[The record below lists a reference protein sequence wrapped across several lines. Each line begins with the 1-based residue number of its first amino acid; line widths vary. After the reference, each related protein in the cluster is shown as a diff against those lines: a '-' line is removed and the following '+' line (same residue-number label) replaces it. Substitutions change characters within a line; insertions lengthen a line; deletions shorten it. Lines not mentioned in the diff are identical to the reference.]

1 MSSQKVFDLIQEHD
15 IQYVDVRFSDLK
27 GTWHHLAMDVS
38 AVDQKMFDEGLMF
51 DGSSIPGW
59 KSINESDMKL
69 VLDTNSVVIDPFTAQ
84 PSLIIICDVVDP
96 ITNKPYDRDPR
107 SIAKAAEEYVKSSH
121 LADTAYFGPEAEFFI
136 FDDVR
141 FAQNQDHVF
150 YKIDSEELPS
160 NSGRDYDT
168 GNLGHR
174 PGAKGGYFPCAPVD
188 SLGDIRAEML
198 TRMKEIGLPVE
209 KHHHE
214 VAPAQCEL
222 GILYDTLVKTADN
235 VQLYKYV
242 VRNVAHS
249 YNKTATFMAKP
260 MAGDNGSGM
269 HVHQSLWKGGLPLFA
284 GDKYSGLSQEALWYI
299 GGIIK
304 HGRAINAFTNPTTN
318 SYKRLI
324 PGFEAPV
331 VLAYSA
337 RNRSV
342 SCRIPYYESPK
353 AKRVEVRFP
362 DPTANSYLAFAAM
375 VMAGLDG
382 IKNQIDPGAA
392 MDKNLYDATDEE
404 LKSIPTVCSSLR
416 QALDALAMDHDFLTA
431 GNVFSFDMIQAYIE
445 LKTEEV
451 KLYETSPHPVEY
463 KMYFSS

>member
-1 MSSQKVFDLIQEHD
+1 MGNKVFDLIQEHD
-15 IQYVDVRFSDLK
+15 IQYIDVRLSDLK
-27 GTWHHLAMDVS
+27 GVWHHLAMDVS
-38 AVDQKMFDEGLMF
+38 AVDQKMFDEGIMF

-59 KSINESDMKL
+59 KVINESDMKL
-69 VLDTNSVVIDPFTAQ
+69 MPDAQSVVVDPFTAQ
-84 PSLIIICDVVDP
+84 PSLVVICDVVDP

-107 SIAKAAEEYVKSSH
+107 SIAKAAEAYVKSSQ
-121 LADTAYFGPEAEFFI
+121 LAETAYFGPEAEFFI

-141 FAQNQDHVF
+141 FAHNQDHVF
-150 YKIDSEELPS
+150 YRIDSEELPN
-160 NSGRDYDT
+160 NSGRDYEG

-174 PGAKGGYFPCAPVD
+174 PSAKGGYFPCAPVD
-188 SLGDIRAEML
+188 ALVDIRAEML
-198 TRMKEIGLPVE
+198 SRMKEMGIPVE

-222 GILYDTLVKTADN
+222 GILYGTLVETADRM
-235 VQLYKYV
+235 QLYKYV
-242 VRNVAHS
+242 VRNVAQS

-269 HVHQSLWKGGLPLFA
+269 HVHQSLWKNGQPMFA
-284 GDKYSGLSQEALWYI
+284 GSEYAGLSQEALWYI

-331 VLAYSA
+331 VLGYSS

-342 SCRIPYYESPK
+342 SCRIPHYESPK

-362 DPTANSYLAFAAM
+362 DPTANPYLAFAAM

-382 IKNQIDPGAA
+382 IRNQIDPGAA
-392 MDKNLYDATDEE
+392 MDRNLYDASDEE
-404 LKSIPTVCSSLR
+404 MKSLPTVCSSLR
-416 QALDALAMDHDFLTA
+416 QALDALEKDHTFLTQ
-431 GNVFSFDMIQAYIE
+431 GDVFSQGMIEAYIAM
-445 LKTEEV
+445 KMDEV

-463 KMYFSS
+463 KLYFSS

>member
-1 MSSQKVFDLIQEHD
+1 MANKVFDLIQEHD
-15 IQYVDVRFSDLK
+15 IQYIDVRFSDMK
-27 GTWHHLAMDVS
+27 GVWHHMAMDVS
-38 AVDQKMFDEGLMF
+38 AVDQKMFDEGIMF

-59 KSINESDMKL
+59 KVINESDMKL
-69 VLDTNSVVIDPFTAQ
+69 MPDAQSVVVDPFTAQ
-84 PSLIIICDVVDP
+84 PSLVVICDVVDP

-107 SIAKAAEEYVKSSH
+107 SIAKAAEAYVKSSQ
-121 LADTAYFGPEAEFFI
+121 LAETAYFGPEAEFFI

-141 FAQNQDHVF
+141 FAHNQDHVF
-150 YKIDSEELPS
+150 YRIDSEELPN
-160 NSGRDYDT
+160 NSGRDYEG

-174 PGAKGGYFPCAPVD
+174 PSAKGGYFPCAPVD
-188 SLGDIRAEML
+188 ALVDIRAEML
-198 TRMKEIGLPVE
+198 SRMKEMGIPVE

-222 GILYDTLVKTADN
+222 GILYGTLVETADRM
-235 VQLYKYV
+235 QLYKYV
-242 VRNVAHS
+242 VRNVAQS

-269 HVHQSLWKGGLPLFA
+269 HVHQSLWKNGQPMFA
-284 GDKYSGLSQEALWYI
+284 GSEYAGLSQEALWYI

-331 VLAYSA
+331 VLAYSS

-342 SCRIPYYESPK
+342 SCRIPHYESPK

-362 DPTANSYLAFAAM
+362 DPTANPYLAFAAM

-382 IKNQIDPGAA
+382 IRNKIDPGAA
-392 MDKNLYDATDEE
+392 MDRNLYDASDEE
-404 LKSIPTVCSSLR
+404 MKSLPTVCSSLR
-416 QALDALAMDHDFLTA
+416 QALDALEKDHTFLTQ
-431 GNVFSFDMIQAYIE
+431 GDVFSQGMIESYIAM
-445 LKTEEV
+445 KMDEV

-463 KMYFSS
+463 KLYFSA

>member
-1 MSSQKVFDLIQEHD
+1 MGNKVFDLIQEHD
-15 IQYVDVRFSDLK
+15 IQYIDVRFSDMK
-27 GTWHHLAMDVS
+27 GVWHHMAMDVS
-38 AVDQKMFDEGLMF
+38 AVDQKMFDEGIMF

-59 KSINESDMKL
+59 KAIHESDMKL
-69 VLDTNSVVIDPFTAQ
+69 MPDAQSVVVDPFTAQ
-84 PSLIIICDVVDP
+84 PSLVVICDVVDP
-96 ITNKPYDRDPR
+96 ITSKPYDRDPR
-107 SIAKAAEEYVKSSH
+107 SIAKAAEAYVRSSH
-121 LADTAYFGPEAEFFI
+121 VAETAYFGPEAEFFI

-141 FAQNQDHVF
+141 FAHNQDHVF
-150 YKIDSEELPS
+150 YKIDSEELPN
-160 NSGRDYDT
+160 NSGRDYEG

-174 PGAKGGYFPCAPVD
+174 PSAKGGYFPCAPVD
-188 SLGDIRAEML
+188 ALVDIRAEML
-198 TRMKEIGLPVE
+198 SRMKEMGIPVE

-222 GILYDTLVKTADN
+222 GILYGTLVETADRM
-235 VQLYKYV
+235 QLYKYV
-242 VRNVAHS
+242 VRNVAQS

-269 HVHQSLWKGGLPLFA
+269 HVHQSLWKNGQPMFA
-284 GDKYSGLSQEALWYI
+284 GSEYAGLSQEALWYI

-331 VLAYSA
+331 VLGYSS

-342 SCRIPYYESPK
+342 SCRIPHYESPK

-362 DPTANSYLAFAAM
+362 DPTANPYLAFAAM

-382 IKNQIDPGAA
+382 VQNKIDPGAA
-392 MDKNLYDATDEE
+392 MDRNLYDASDEE
-404 LKSIPTVCSSLR
+404 MKSLPTVCSSLR
-416 QALDALAMDHDFLTA
+416 QALDALEKDHAFLTQ
-431 GNVFSFDMIQAYIE
+431 GDVFSKGMIESYIAM
-445 LKTEEV
+445 KMDEV
-451 KLYETSPHPVEY
+451 KMYETSPHPVEY
-463 KMYFSS
+463 KLYFSA

>member
-1 MSSQKVFDLIQEHD
+1 MGNKVFDLIQEHD
-15 IQYVDVRFSDLK
+15 IQYIDVRFSDMK
-27 GTWHHLAMDVS
+27 GVWHHMAMDVS
-38 AVDQKMFDEGLMF
+38 AVDQKMFDEGIMF

-59 KSINESDMKL
+59 KAIHESDMKL
-69 VLDTNSVVIDPFTAQ
+69 MPDAQSVVVDPFTAQ
-84 PSLIIICDVVDP
+84 PSLVVICDVVDP
-96 ITNKPYDRDPR
+96 ITGKPYDRDPR
-107 SIAKAAEEYVKSSH
+107 SIAKAAEAYVKSSH
-121 LADTAYFGPEAEFFI
+121 IAETAYFGPEAEFFI

-141 FAQNQDHVF
+141 FAHNQDHVF
-150 YKIDSEELPS
+150 YRIDSEELPN
-160 NSGRDYDT
+160 NSGRDYEG

-174 PGAKGGYFPCAPVD
+174 PSAKGGYFPCAPVD
-188 SLGDIRAEML
+188 ALVDIRAEML
-198 TRMKEIGLPVE
+198 SRMKEMGIPVE

-222 GILYDTLVKTADN
+222 GILYGTLVETADRM
-235 VQLYKYV
+235 QLYKYV
-242 VRNVAHS
+242 VRNVAQS

-269 HVHQSLWKGGLPLFA
+269 HVHQSLWKNGQPMFA
-284 GDKYSGLSQEALWYI
+284 GSEYAGLSQEALWYI

-331 VLAYSA
+331 VLAYSS

-342 SCRIPYYESPK
+342 SCRIPHYESPK

-362 DPTANSYLAFAAM
+362 DPTANPYLAFAAM

-382 IKNQIDPGAA
+382 IQNKIDPGAA
-392 MDKNLYDATDEE
+392 MDRNLYDASDEE
-404 LKSIPTVCSSLR
+404 MKSLPTVCSSLR
-416 QALDALAMDHDFLTA
+416 QALDALEKDHTFLTQ
-431 GNVFSFDMIQAYIE
+431 GGVFSKGMIESYIAM
-445 LKTEEV
+445 KMDEV
-451 KLYETSPHPVEY
+451 KMYETSPHPVEY
-463 KMYFSS
+463 KLYFSA

>member
-1 MSSQKVFDLIQEHD
+1 M
-15 IQYVDVRFSDLK
+15 K
-27 GTWHHLAMDVS
+27 GVWHHMAMDVS
-38 AVDQKMFDEGLMF
+38 AVDQKMFDEGIMF

-59 KSINESDMKL
+59 KAIHESDMKL
-69 VLDTNSVVIDPFTAQ
+69 MPDAQSVVVDPFTAQ
-84 PSLIIICDVVDP
+84 PSLVVICDVVDP
-96 ITNKPYDRDPR
+96 ITGKPYDRDPR
-107 SIAKAAEEYVKSSH
+107 SIAKAAEAYVRSSH
-121 LADTAYFGPEAEFFI
+121 IAETAYFGPEAEFFI

-141 FAQNQDHVF
+141 FAHNQDHVF
-150 YKIDSEELPS
+150 YRIDSEELPN
-160 NSGRDYDT
+160 NSGRDYEG

-174 PGAKGGYFPCAPVD
+174 PSAKGGYFPCAPVD
-188 SLGDIRAEML
+188 ALVDIRAEML
-198 TRMKEIGLPVE
+198 SRMKEMGIPVE

-222 GILYDTLVKTADN
+222 GILYGTLVETADRM
-235 VQLYKYV
+235 QLYKYV
-242 VRNVAHS
+242 VRNVAQS

-269 HVHQSLWKGGLPLFA
+269 HVHQSLWKNGQPMFA
-284 GDKYSGLSQEALWYI
+284 GSEYAGLSQEALWYI

-331 VLAYSA
+331 VLAYSS

-342 SCRIPYYESPK
+342 SCRIPHYESPK

-362 DPTANSYLAFAAM
+362 DPTANPYLAFAAM

-382 IKNQIDPGAA
+382 IQNKIDPGAA
-392 MDKNLYDATDEE
+392 MDRNLYDASDEE
-404 LKSIPTVCSSLR
+404 MKSLPTVCSSLR
-416 QALDALAMDHDFLTA
+416 QALDALEKDHTFLTQ
-431 GNVFSFDMIQAYIE
+431 GGVFSKGMIESYIAM
-445 LKTEEV
+445 KMEEV
-451 KLYETSPHPVEY
+451 KMYETSPHPVEY
-463 KMYFSS
+463 KLYFST

>member
-1 MSSQKVFDLIQEHD
+1 MGNKVFDLIQEHD
-15 IQYVDVRFSDLK
+15 IQYIDVRFSDMK
-27 GTWHHLAMDVS
+27 GVWHHMAMDVS
-38 AVDQKMFDEGLMF
+38 AVDQKMFDEGIMF

-59 KSINESDMKL
+59 KAIHESDMKL
-69 VLDTNSVVIDPFTAQ
+69 MPDAQSVVVDPFTAQ
-84 PSLIIICDVVDP
+84 PSLVVICDVVDP
-96 ITNKPYDRDPR
+96 ITSKPYDRDPR
-107 SIAKAAEEYVKSSH
+107 SIAKAAEAYVRSSH
-121 LADTAYFGPEAEFFI
+121 VAETAYFGPEAEFFI

-141 FAQNQDHVF
+141 FAHNQDHVF
-150 YKIDSEELPS
+150 YKIDSEELPN
-160 NSGRDYDT
+160 NSGRDYEG

-174 PGAKGGYFPCAPVD
+174 PSAKGGYFPCAPVD
-188 SLGDIRAEML
+188 ALVDIRAEML
-198 TRMKEIGLPVE
+198 SRMKEMGIPVE

-222 GILYDTLVKTADN
+222 GILYGTLVETADRM
-235 VQLYKYV
+235 QLYKYV
-242 VRNVAHS
+242 VRNVAQS

-269 HVHQSLWKGGLPLFA
+269 HVHQSLWKNGQPMFA
-284 GDKYSGLSQEALWYI
+284 GSEYAGLSQEALWYI

-331 VLAYSA
+331 VLAYSS

-342 SCRIPYYESPK
+342 SCRIPHYESPK

-362 DPTANSYLAFAAM
+362 DPTANPYLAFAAM

-382 IKNQIDPGAA
+382 IQNKIDPGAA
-392 MDKNLYDATDEE
+392 MDRNLYDASDEE
-404 LKSIPTVCSSLR
+404 MKSLPTVCSSLR
-416 QALDALAMDHDFLTA
+416 QALDALEKDHAFLTQ
-431 GNVFSFDMIQAYIE
+431 GDVFSKGMIESYIAM
-445 LKTEEV
+445 KMDEV
-451 KLYETSPHPVEY
+451 KMYETSPHPVEY
-463 KMYFSS
+463 KLYFSA

>member
-1 MSSQKVFDLIQEHD
+1 
-15 IQYVDVRFSDLK
+15 
-27 GTWHHLAMDVS
+27 
-38 AVDQKMFDEGLMF
+38 MF

-59 KSINESDMKL
+59 KVINESDMKL
-69 VLDTNSVVIDPFTAQ
+69 MPDPQSVVVDPFTAQ
-84 PSLIIICDVVDP
+84 PSLVVICDVVDP

-107 SIAKAAEEYVKSSH
+107 SIAKAAEAYVKSSQ
-121 LADTAYFGPEAEFFI
+121 LAETAYFGPEAEFFI

-141 FAQNQDHVF
+141 FAHNQDHVF
-150 YKIDSEELPS
+150 YRIDSEELPN
-160 NSGRDYDT
+160 NSGRDYEG

-174 PGAKGGYFPCAPVD
+174 PSAKGGYFPCAPVD
-188 SLGDIRAEML
+188 ALVDIRAEML
-198 TRMKEIGLPVE
+198 SRMKEMGIPVE

-222 GILYDTLVKTADN
+222 GILYGTLVETADRM
-235 VQLYKYV
+235 QLYKYV
-242 VRNVAHS
+242 VRNVAQS

-269 HVHQSLWKGGLPLFA
+269 HVHQSLWKNGQPMFA
-284 GDKYSGLSQEALWYI
+284 GSEYAGLSQEALWYI

-331 VLAYSA
+331 VLGYSS

-342 SCRIPYYESPK
+342 SCRIPHYESPK

-362 DPTANSYLAFAAM
+362 DPTANPYLAFAAM

-382 IKNQIDPGAA
+382 IRNQIDPGAA
-392 MDKNLYDATDEE
+392 MDRNLYDASDEE
-404 LKSIPTVCSSLR
+404 MKSLPTVCSSLR
-416 QALDALAMDHDFLTA
+416 QALDALEKDHTFLTQ
-431 GNVFSFDMIQAYIE
+431 GDVFSQGMIEAYIAM
-445 LKTEEV
+445 KMDEV

-463 KMYFSS
+463 KLYFSS

>member
-1 MSSQKVFDLIQEHD
+1 MANKVFDLIQEQD
-15 IQYVDVRFSDLK
+15 IQYIDVRFSDMK
-27 GTWHHLAMDVS
+27 GVWHHMAMDVS
-38 AVDQKMFDEGLMF
+38 AVDQKMFDEGIMF

-59 KSINESDMKL
+59 KAINESDMKL
-69 VLDTNSVVIDPFTAQ
+69 MPDAQSVVVDPFTAQ
-84 PSLIIICDVVDP
+84 PSLVVICDVVDP
-96 ITNKPYDRDPR
+96 ITGKPYDRDPR
-107 SIAKAAEEYVKSSH
+107 SIAKAAEAYVKTSQ
-121 LADTAYFGPEAEFFI
+121 LAETAYFGPEAEFFI

-141 FAQNQDHVF
+141 FAHNQDHVF
-150 YKIDSEELPS
+150 YRIDSEELPN
-160 NSGRDYDT
+160 NSGRDYEG

-174 PGAKGGYFPCAPVD
+174 PSAKGGYFPCAPVD
-188 SLGDIRAEML
+188 ALVDIRAEML
-198 TRMKEIGLPVE
+198 SRMKEMGIPVE

-222 GILYDTLVKTADN
+222 GILYGTLVETADRM
-235 VQLYKYV
+235 QLYKYV
-242 VRNVAHS
+242 VRNVAQS

-269 HVHQSLWKGGLPLFA
+269 HVHQSLWKNGQPMFA
-284 GDKYSGLSQEALWYI
+284 GSEYAGLSQEALWYI

-331 VLAYSA
+331 VLAYSS

-362 DPTANSYLAFAAM
+362 DPTANPYLAFAAM

-382 IKNQIDPGAA
+382 IQNKIDPGAA
-392 MDKNLYDATDEE
+392 MDRNLYDASDEE
-404 LKSIPTVCSSLR
+404 MKSLPTVCSSLR
-416 QALDALAMDHDFLTA
+416 QALDALEKDHAFLTR
-431 GNVFSFDMIQAYIE
+431 GDVFSQGMIESYIAM
-445 LKTEEV
+445 KMDEV

-463 KMYFSS
+463 KLYFSA

>member
-1 MSSQKVFDLIQEHD
+1 MGNKVFDLIQEHD
-15 IQYVDVRFSDLK
+15 IQYIDVRFSDMK
-27 GTWHHLAMDVS
+27 GVWHHMAMDVS
-38 AVDQKMFDEGLMF
+38 AVDQKMFDEGIMF

-59 KSINESDMKL
+59 KAIHESDMKL
-69 VLDTNSVVIDPFTAQ
+69 MPDAESVVVDPFTAQ
-84 PSLIIICDVVDP
+84 PSLVVICDVVDP
-96 ITNKPYDRDPR
+96 ITNTPYDRDPR
-107 SIAKAAEEYVKSSH
+107 SIAKAAEAYVRSSH
-121 LADTAYFGPEAEFFI
+121 LAETAYFGPEAEFFI

-141 FAQNQDHVF
+141 FAHNQDHVF
-150 YKIDSEELPS
+150 YRIDSEELPN
-160 NSGRDYDT
+160 NSGRDYEG

-174 PGAKGGYFPCAPVD
+174 PSAKGGYFPCAPVD
-188 SLGDIRAEML
+188 ALVDIRAEML
-198 TRMKEIGLPVE
+198 SRMKEMGIPVE

-222 GILYDTLVKTADN
+222 GILYGTLVETADRM
-235 VQLYKYV
+235 QLYKYV
-242 VRNVAHS
+242 VRNVAQS

-269 HVHQSLWKGGLPLFA
+269 HVHQSLWKNGQPMFA
-284 GDKYSGLSQEALWYI
+284 GSEYAGLSQEALWYI

-331 VLAYSA
+331 VLGYSS

-342 SCRIPYYESPK
+342 SCRIPHYDSPK

-362 DPTANSYLAFAAM
+362 DPTANPYLAFAAM

-382 IKNQIDPGAA
+382 IKNKIDPGAA
-392 MDKNLYDATDEE
+392 MDRNLYDASDEE
-404 LKSIPTVCSSLR
+404 MKSLPTVCSSLR
-416 QALDALAMDHDFLTA
+416 QALDALEKDHAFLNQ
-431 GNVFSFDMIQAYIE
+431 GDVFSKGMIESYIAM
-445 LKTEEV
+445 KMDEV
-451 KLYETSPHPVEY
+451 KMYETSPHPVEY
-463 KMYFSS
+463 KLYFSA

>member
-1 MSSQKVFDLIQEHD
+1 MGNKVFDLIQEHD
-15 IQYVDVRFSDLK
+15 IQYIDVRFSDMK
-27 GTWHHLAMDVS
+27 GVWHHMAMDVS
-38 AVDQKMFDEGLMF
+38 AVDQKMFDEGIMF

-59 KSINESDMKL
+59 KVINESDMKL
-69 VLDTNSVVIDPFTAQ
+69 MPDAQSVVVDPFTAQ
-84 PSLIIICDVVDP
+84 PSLVVICDVVDP

-107 SIAKAAEEYVKSSH
+107 SIAKAAEAYVKSSQ
-121 LADTAYFGPEAEFFI
+121 LAETAYFGPEAEFFI

-141 FAQNQDHVF
+141 FAHNQDHVF
-150 YKIDSEELPS
+150 YRIDSEELPN
-160 NSGRDYDT
+160 NSGRDYEG

-174 PGAKGGYFPCAPVD
+174 PSAKGGYFPCAPVD
-188 SLGDIRAEML
+188 ALVDIRAEML
-198 TRMKEIGLPVE
+198 SRMKEMGIPVE

-222 GILYDTLVKTADN
+222 GILYGTLVETADRM
-235 VQLYKYV
+235 QLYKYV
-242 VRNVAHS
+242 VRNVAQS

-269 HVHQSLWKGGLPLFA
+269 HVHQSLWKNGQPMFA
-284 GDKYSGLSQEALWYI
+284 GSEYAGLSQEALWYI

-331 VLAYSA
+331 VLGYSS

-342 SCRIPYYESPK
+342 SCRIPHYESPK

-362 DPTANSYLAFAAM
+362 DPTANPYLAFAAM

-382 IKNQIDPGAA
+382 IRNQIDPGAA
-392 MDKNLYDATDEE
+392 MDRNLYDASDEE
-404 LKSIPTVCSSLR
+404 MKSLPTVCSSLR
-416 QALDALAMDHDFLTA
+416 QALDALEKDHTFLTQ
-431 GNVFSFDMIQAYIE
+431 GDVFSQGMIEAYIAM
-445 LKTEEV
+445 KMDEV

-463 KMYFSS
+463 KLYFSS

>member
-1 MSSQKVFDLIQEHD
+1 MANKVFDLIQEHD
-15 IQYVDVRFSDLK
+15 IQYIDVRFSDMK
-27 GTWHHLAMDVS
+27 GVWHHMAMDVS
-38 AVDQKMFDEGLMF
+38 AVDQKMFDEGIMF

-59 KSINESDMKL
+59 KAINESDMKL
-69 VLDTNSVVIDPFTAQ
+69 MPDAQSVVVDPFTAQ
-84 PSLIIICDVVDP
+84 PSLVVICDVVDP
-96 ITNKPYDRDPR
+96 ITGKPYDRDPR
-107 SIAKAAEEYVKSSH
+107 SIAKAAEAYVKTSQ
-121 LADTAYFGPEAEFFI
+121 LAETAYFGPEAEFFI

-141 FAQNQDHVF
+141 FAHNQDHVF
-150 YKIDSEELPS
+150 YRIDSEELPN
-160 NSGRDYDT
+160 NSGRDYEG

-174 PGAKGGYFPCAPVD
+174 PSAKGGYFPCAPVD
-188 SLGDIRAEML
+188 ALVDIRAEML
-198 TRMKEIGLPVE
+198 SRMKEMGIPVE

-214 VAPAQCEL
+214 VAPAQCES
-222 GILYDTLVKTADN
+222 GILYGTLVETADRM
-235 VQLYKYV
+235 QLYKYV
-242 VRNVAHS
+242 VRNVAQS

-269 HVHQSLWKGGLPLFA
+269 HVHQSLWKNGQPMFA
-284 GDKYSGLSQEALWYI
+284 GSEYAGLSQEALWYI

-331 VLAYSA
+331 VLGYSS

-342 SCRIPYYESPK
+342 SCLIPHYDSPK

-362 DPTANSYLAFAAM
+362 DPTANPYLAFAAM

-382 IKNQIDPGAA
+382 IQNKIDPGAA
-392 MDKNLYDATDEE
+392 MDRNLYDASDEE
-404 LKSIPTVCSSLR
+404 MKSLPTVCSSLR
-416 QALDALAMDHDFLTA
+416 QALDALEKDHAFLTR
-431 GNVFSFDMIQAYIE
+431 GDVFSQGMIESYIAM
-445 LKTEEV
+445 KMDEV

-463 KMYFSS
+463 KLYFSS

>member
-1 MSSQKVFDLIQEHD
+1 MGNKVFDLIQEHD
-15 IQYVDVRFSDLK
+15 IQYIDVRFSDMK
-27 GTWHHLAMDVS
+27 GVWHHMAMDVS
-38 AVDQKMFDEGLMF
+38 AVDQKMFDEGIMF

-59 KSINESDMKL
+59 KAIHESDMKL
-69 VLDTNSVVIDPFTAQ
+69 MPDAQSVVVDPFTAQ
-84 PSLIIICDVVDP
+84 PSLVVICDVVDP
-96 ITNKPYDRDPR
+96 ITGKPYDRDPR
-107 SIAKAAEEYVKSSH
+107 SIAKAAEAYVRSSH
-121 LADTAYFGPEAEFFI
+121 IAETAYFGPEAEFFI

-141 FAQNQDHVF
+141 FAHNQDHVF
-150 YKIDSEELPS
+150 YRIDSEELPN
-160 NSGRDYDT
+160 NSGRDYEG

-174 PGAKGGYFPCAPVD
+174 PSAKGGYFPCAPVD
-188 SLGDIRAEML
+188 ALVDIRAEML
-198 TRMKEIGLPVE
+198 SRMKEMGIPVE

-222 GILYDTLVKTADN
+222 GILYGTLVETADRM
-235 VQLYKYV
+235 QLYKYV
-242 VRNVAHS
+242 VRNVAQS

-269 HVHQSLWKGGLPLFA
+269 HVHQSLWKNGQPMFA
-284 GDKYSGLSQEALWYI
+284 GSEYAGLSQEALWYI

-331 VLAYSA
+331 VLAYSS

-342 SCRIPYYESPK
+342 SCRIPHYESPK

-362 DPTANSYLAFAAM
+362 DPTANPYLAFAAM

-382 IKNQIDPGAA
+382 IQNKIDPGAA
-392 MDKNLYDATDEE
+392 MDRNLYDASDEE
-404 LKSIPTVCSSLR
+404 MKSLPTVCSSLR
-416 QALDALAMDHDFLTA
+416 QALDALEKDHTFLTQ
-431 GNVFSFDMIQAYIE
+431 GDVFSKGMIESYIAM
-445 LKTEEV
+445 KMDEV
-451 KLYETSPHPVEY
+451 KMYETSPHPVEY
-463 KMYFSS
+463 KLYFSA

>member
-1 MSSQKVFDLIQEHD
+1 MGNKVFDLIQEHD
-15 IQYVDVRFSDLK
+15 IQYIDVRFSDMK
-27 GTWHHLAMDVS
+27 GVWHHMAMDVS
-38 AVDQKMFDEGLMF
+38 AVDQKMFDEGIMF

-59 KSINESDMKL
+59 KAIHESDMKL
-69 VLDTNSVVIDPFTAQ
+69 MPDAQSVVVDPFTAQ
-84 PSLIIICDVVDP
+84 PSLVVICDVVDP
-96 ITNKPYDRDPR
+96 ITSKPYDRDPR
-107 SIAKAAEEYVKSSH
+107 SIAKAAEAYVRSSH
-121 LADTAYFGPEAEFFI
+121 VAETAYFGPEAEFFI

-141 FAQNQDHVF
+141 FAHNQDHVF
-150 YKIDSEELPS
+150 YKIDSEELPN
-160 NSGRDYDT
+160 NSGRDYEG

-174 PGAKGGYFPCAPVD
+174 PSAKGGYFPCAPVD
-188 SLGDIRAEML
+188 ALVDIRAEML
-198 TRMKEIGLPVE
+198 SRMKEMGIPVE

-222 GILYDTLVKTADN
+222 GILYGTLVETADRM
-235 VQLYKYV
+235 QLYKYV
-242 VRNVAHS
+242 VRNVAQS

-269 HVHQSLWKGGLPLFA
+269 HVHQSLWKNGQPMFA
-284 GDKYSGLSQEALWYI
+284 GSEYAGLSQEALWYI

-331 VLAYSA
+331 VLGYSS

-342 SCRIPYYESPK
+342 SCRIPHYESAK

-362 DPTANSYLAFAAM
+362 DPTANPYLAFAAM

-382 IKNQIDPGAA
+382 IQNKIDPGAA
-392 MDKNLYDATDEE
+392 MDRNLYDASDEE
-404 LKSIPTVCSSLR
+404 MKSLPTVCSSLR
-416 QALDALAMDHDFLTA
+416 QALDALEKDHAFLTQ
-431 GNVFSFDMIQAYIE
+431 GDVFSKGMIESYIAM
-445 LKTEEV
+445 KMDEV
-451 KLYETSPHPVEY
+451 KMYETSPHPVEY
-463 KMYFSS
+463 KLYFSA

>member
-1 MSSQKVFDLIQEHD
+1 MGNKVFDLIQEHD
-15 IQYVDVRFSDLK
+15 IQYIDVRFSDMK
-27 GTWHHLAMDVS
+27 GVWHHMAMDVS
-38 AVDQKMFDEGLMF
+38 AVDQKMFDEGIMF

-59 KSINESDMKL
+59 KAIHESDMKL
-69 VLDTNSVVIDPFTAQ
+69 MPDAQSVVVDPFTAQ
-84 PSLIIICDVVDP
+84 PSLVVICDVVDP
-96 ITNKPYDRDPR
+96 ITSKPYDRDPR
-107 SIAKAAEEYVKSSH
+107 SIAKAAEAYVRSSH
-121 LADTAYFGPEAEFFI
+121 VAETAYFGPEAEFFI

-141 FAQNQDHVF
+141 FAHNQDHVF
-150 YKIDSEELPS
+150 YKIDSEELPN
-160 NSGRDYDT
+160 NSGRDYEG

-174 PGAKGGYFPCAPVD
+174 PSAKGGYFPCAPVD
-188 SLGDIRAEML
+188 ALVDIRAEML
-198 TRMKEIGLPVE
+198 SRMKEMGIPVE

-222 GILYDTLVKTADN
+222 GILYGTLVETADRM
-235 VQLYKYV
+235 QLYKYV
-242 VRNVAHS
+242 VRNVAQS

-269 HVHQSLWKGGLPLFA
+269 HVHQSLWKNGQPMFA
-284 GDKYSGLSQEALWYI
+284 GSEYAGLSQEALWYI

-331 VLAYSA
+331 VLAYSS

-342 SCRIPYYESPK
+342 SCRIPHYESPK

-362 DPTANSYLAFAAM
+362 DPTANPYLAFAAM

-382 IKNQIDPGAA
+382 IQNKIDPGAA
-392 MDKNLYDATDEE
+392 MDRNLYDASDEE
-404 LKSIPTVCSSLR
+404 MKSLPTVCSSLR
-416 QALDALAMDHDFLTA
+416 QALDALEKDHAFLTQ
-431 GNVFSFDMIQAYIE
+431 GDVFSKGMIESYITM
-445 LKTEEV
+445 KMDEV
-451 KLYETSPHPVEY
+451 KMYETSPHPVEY
-463 KMYFSS
+463 KLYFSA

>member
-1 MSSQKVFDLIQEHD
+1 MGNKVFDLIQEHD
-15 IQYVDVRFSDLK
+15 IQYIDVRFSDMK
-27 GTWHHLAMDVS
+27 GVWHHMAMDVS
-38 AVDQKMFDEGLMF
+38 AVDQKMFDEGIMF

-59 KSINESDMKL
+59 KVINESDMKL
-69 VLDTNSVVIDPFTAQ
+69 MPDAQSVVVDPFTAQ
-84 PSLIIICDVVDP
+84 PSLVVICDVVDP

-107 SIAKAAEEYVKSSH
+107 SIAKAAEAYVKSSQ
-121 LADTAYFGPEAEFFI
+121 LAETAYFGPEAEFFI

-141 FAQNQDHVF
+141 FAHNQDHVF
-150 YKIDSEELPS
+150 YRIDSEELPN
-160 NSGRDYDT
+160 NSGRDYEG

-174 PGAKGGYFPCAPVD
+174 PSAKGGYFPCAPVD
-188 SLGDIRAEML
+188 ALVDIRAEML
-198 TRMKEIGLPVE
+198 SRMKEMGIPVE

-222 GILYDTLVKTADN
+222 GILYGTLVETADRM
-235 VQLYKYV
+235 QLYKYV
-242 VRNVAHS
+242 VRNVAQS

-269 HVHQSLWKGGLPLFA
+269 HVHQSLWKNGQPMFA
-284 GDKYSGLSQEALWYI
+284 GSEYAGLSQEALWYI

-331 VLAYSA
+331 VLGYSS

-342 SCRIPYYESPK
+342 SCRIPHYESPK

-362 DPTANSYLAFAAM
+362 DPTANPYLAFAAM

-382 IKNQIDPGAA
+382 IRNQIDPGAA
-392 MDKNLYDATDEE
+392 MDRNLYDASDEE
-404 LKSIPTVCSSLR
+404 MKSLPTVCSSLR
-416 QALDALAMDHDFLTA
+416 QALDALEKDHTFLTQ
-431 GNVFSFDMIQAYIE
+431 GDVFSQGMIEAYIAM
-445 LKTEEV
+445 KMDEV

-463 KMYFSS
+463 KLYFSA

>member
-1 MSSQKVFDLIQEHD
+1 MAQNVFDLIQEHD

-27 GTWHHLAMDVS
+27 GVWHHMAMDVS
-38 AVDQKMFDEGLMF
+38 AVDQKMFDEGIMF

-59 KSINESDMKL
+59 KAINESDMKL
-69 VLDTNSVVIDPFTAQ
+69 MPDASSVVVDPFTAQ
-84 PSLIIICDVVDP
+84 PSLVVVCDVFDP

-107 SIAKAAEEYVKSSH
+107 SVAKAAEAYVRSSKI
-121 LADTAYFGPEAEFFI
+121 AETAYFGPEAEFFI

-141 FAQNQDHVF
+141 FAVNQDHSF
-150 YKIDSEELPS
+150 YKIDSEELPH
-160 NSGRDYDT
+160 NSGRDYDG

-174 PGAKGGYFPCAPVD
+174 PSAKGGYFPCAPVD
-188 SLGDIRAEML
+188 ALVDIRAEML
-198 TRMKEIGLPVE
+198 TRMKEMGLPVE

-222 GILYDTLVKTADN
+222 GILYGTLVETADRM
-235 VQLYKYV
+235 QLYKYV
-242 VRNVAHS
+242 VRNVAQS

-269 HVHQSLWKGGLPLFA
+269 HVHQSLWKNGQPMFA
-284 GDKYSGLSQEALWYI
+284 GSEYAGLSQEALWYI

-331 VLAYSA
+331 VLGYSS

-342 SCRIPYYESPK
+342 SCRIPHYESPK

-362 DPTANSYLAFAAM
+362 DPTANPYLAFAAM

-382 IKNQIDPGAA
+382 IHNKIDPGAA
-392 MDKNLYDATDEE
+392 MDRNLYDASDEE
-404 LKSIPTVCSSLR
+404 MKSLPTVCSSLR
-416 QALDALAMDHDFLTA
+416 QALDALERDHDFLTQ
-431 GNVFSFDMIQAYIE
+431 GDVFSKGLIESYIE

-451 KLYETSPHPVEY
+451 KLYETSPHPIEY
-463 KMYFSS
+463 KLYFSA

>member
-1 MSSQKVFDLIQEHD
+1 MGNKVFDLIQEHD
-15 IQYVDVRFSDLK
+15 IQYIDVRFSDMK
-27 GTWHHLAMDVS
+27 GVWHHMAMDVS
-38 AVDQKMFDEGLMF
+38 AVDQKMFDEGIMF

-59 KSINESDMKL
+59 KAIHESDMKL
-69 VLDTNSVVIDPFTAQ
+69 MPDAQSVVVDPFTAQ
-84 PSLIIICDVVDP
+84 PSLVVICDVVDP
-96 ITNKPYDRDPR
+96 ITGKPYDRDPR
-107 SIAKAAEEYVKSSH
+107 SIAKAAEAYVRSSH
-121 LADTAYFGPEAEFFI
+121 IAETAYFGPEAEFFI

-141 FAQNQDHVF
+141 FAHNQDHVF
-150 YKIDSEELPS
+150 YRIDSEELPN
-160 NSGRDYDT
+160 NSGRDYEG

-174 PGAKGGYFPCAPVD
+174 PSAKGGYFPCAPVD
-188 SLGDIRAEML
+188 ALVDIRAEML
-198 TRMKEIGLPVE
+198 SRMKEMGIPVE

-222 GILYDTLVKTADN
+222 GILYGTLVETADRM
-235 VQLYKYV
+235 QLYKYV
-242 VRNVAHS
+242 VRNVAQS

-269 HVHQSLWKGGLPLFA
+269 HVHQSLWKNGQPMFA
-284 GDKYSGLSQEALWYI
+284 GSEYAGLSQEALWYI

-331 VLAYSA
+331 VLAYSS

-342 SCRIPYYESPK
+342 SCRIPHYESPK

-362 DPTANSYLAFAAM
+362 DPTANPYLAFAAM

-382 IKNQIDPGAA
+382 IQNKIDPGAA
-392 MDKNLYDATDEE
+392 MDRNLYDASDEE
-404 LKSIPTVCSSLR
+404 MKSLPTVCSSLR
-416 QALDALAMDHDFLTA
+416 QALDALEKDHTFLTQ
-431 GNVFSFDMIQAYIE
+431 GDVFSQGMIESYIAM
-445 LKTEEV
+445 KMDEV

-463 KMYFSS
+463 KLYFSA

>member
-1 MSSQKVFDLIQEHD
+1 MGNKVFDLIQEHD
-15 IQYVDVRFSDLK
+15 IQYIDVRFSDMK
-27 GTWHHLAMDVS
+27 GVWHHMAMDVS
-38 AVDQKMFDEGLMF
+38 AVDQKMFDEGIMF

-59 KSINESDMKL
+59 KAIHESDMKL
-69 VLDTNSVVIDPFTAQ
+69 MPDAQSVVVDPFTAQ
-84 PSLIIICDVVDP
+84 PSLVVICDVVDP
-96 ITNKPYDRDPR
+96 ITSKPYDRDPR
-107 SIAKAAEEYVKSSH
+107 SIAKAAEAYVRSSH
-121 LADTAYFGPEAEFFI
+121 VAETAYFGPEAEFFI

-141 FAQNQDHVF
+141 FAHNQDHVF
-150 YKIDSEELPS
+150 YKIDSEELPN
-160 NSGRDYDT
+160 NSGRDYEG

-174 PGAKGGYFPCAPVD
+174 PSAKGGYFPCAPVD
-188 SLGDIRAEML
+188 ALVDIRAEML
-198 TRMKEIGLPVE
+198 SRMKEMGIPVE

-222 GILYDTLVKTADN
+222 GILYGTLVETADRM
-235 VQLYKYV
+235 QLYKYV
-242 VRNVAHS
+242 VRNVAQS

-269 HVHQSLWKGGLPLFA
+269 HVHQSLWKNGQPMFA
-284 GDKYSGLSQEALWYI
+284 GSEYAGLSQEALWYI

-331 VLAYSA
+331 VLAYSS

-342 SCRIPYYESPK
+342 SCRIPHYESPK

-362 DPTANSYLAFAAM
+362 DPTANPYLAFAAM

-382 IKNQIDPGAA
+382 IQNKIDPGAA
-392 MDKNLYDATDEE
+392 MDRNLYDASDEE
-404 LKSIPTVCSSLR
+404 MKSLPTVCSSLR
-416 QALDALAMDHDFLTA
+416 QALDALEKDHTFLTQ
-431 GNVFSFDMIQAYIE
+431 GDVFSKGMIESYIAM
-445 LKTEEV
+445 KMDEV
-451 KLYETSPHPVEY
+451 KMYETSPHPVEY
-463 KMYFSS
+463 KLYFSA

>member
-1 MSSQKVFDLIQEHD
+1 MGNKVFDLIQEHD
-15 IQYVDVRFSDLK
+15 IQYIDVRFSDMK
-27 GTWHHLAMDVS
+27 GVWHHMAMDVS
-38 AVDQKMFDEGLMF
+38 AVDQKMFDEGIMF

-59 KSINESDMKL
+59 KAIHESDMKL
-69 VLDTNSVVIDPFTAQ
+69 MPDAQSVVVDPFTAQ
-84 PSLIIICDVVDP
+84 PSLVVICDVVDP
-96 ITNKPYDRDPR
+96 ITSKPYDRDPR
-107 SIAKAAEEYVKSSH
+107 SIAKAAEAYVKSSH
-121 LADTAYFGPEAEFFI
+121 VAETAYFGPEAEFFI

-141 FAQNQDHVF
+141 FAHNQDHVF
-150 YKIDSEELPS
+150 YKIDSEELPN
-160 NSGRDYDT
+160 NSGRDYEG

-174 PGAKGGYFPCAPVD
+174 PSAKGGYFPCAPVD
-188 SLGDIRAEML
+188 ALVDIRAEML
-198 TRMKEIGLPVE
+198 SRMKEMGIPVE

-222 GILYDTLVKTADN
+222 GILYGTLVETADRM
-235 VQLYKYV
+235 QLYKYV
-242 VRNVAHS
+242 VRNVAQS

-269 HVHQSLWKGGLPLFA
+269 HVHQSLWKNGQPMFA
-284 GDKYSGLSQEALWYI
+284 GSEYAGLSQEALWYI

-331 VLAYSA
+331 VLGYSS

-342 SCRIPYYESPK
+342 SCRIPHYESAK

-362 DPTANSYLAFAAM
+362 DPTANPYLAFAAM

-382 IKNQIDPGAA
+382 IQNKIDPGAA
-392 MDKNLYDATDEE
+392 MDRNLYDASDEE
-404 LKSIPTVCSSLR
+404 MKSLPTVCSSLR
-416 QALDALAMDHDFLTA
+416 QALDALEKDHAFLTQ
-431 GNVFSFDMIQAYIE
+431 GDVFSKGMIESYIAM
-445 LKTEEV
+445 KMDEV
-451 KLYETSPHPVEY
+451 KMYETSPHPVEY
-463 KMYFSS
+463 KLYFSA

>member
-1 MSSQKVFDLIQEHD
+1 MGNKVFDLIQEHD
-15 IQYVDVRFSDLK
+15 IQYIDVRFSDMK
-27 GTWHHLAMDVS
+27 GVWHHMAMDVS
-38 AVDQKMFDEGLMF
+38 AVDQKMFDEGIMF

-59 KSINESDMKL
+59 KAIHESDMKL
-69 VLDTNSVVIDPFTAQ
+69 MPDAQSVVVDPFTAQ
-84 PSLIIICDVVDP
+84 PSLVVICDVVDP
-96 ITNKPYDRDPR
+96 ITGKPYDRDPR
-107 SIAKAAEEYVKSSH
+107 SIAKAAEAYVRSSH
-121 LADTAYFGPEAEFFI
+121 IAETAYFGPEAEFFI

-141 FAQNQDHVF
+141 FAHNQDHVF
-150 YKIDSEELPS
+150 YRIDSEELPN
-160 NSGRDYDT
+160 NSGRDYEG

-174 PGAKGGYFPCAPVD
+174 PSAKGGYFPCAPVD
-188 SLGDIRAEML
+188 ALVDIRAEML
-198 TRMKEIGLPVE
+198 SRMKEMGIPVE

-222 GILYDTLVKTADN
+222 GILYGTLVETADRM
-235 VQLYKYV
+235 QLYKYV
-242 VRNVAHS
+242 VRNVAQS

-269 HVHQSLWKGGLPLFA
+269 HVHQSLWKNGQPMFA
-284 GDKYSGLSQEALWYI
+284 GSEYAGLSQEALWYI

-331 VLAYSA
+331 VLAYSS

-342 SCRIPYYESPK
+342 SCRIPHYESPK

-362 DPTANSYLAFAAM
+362 DPTANPYLAFAAM

-382 IKNQIDPGAA
+382 IQNKIDPGAA
-392 MDKNLYDATDEE
+392 MDRNLYDASDEE
-404 LKSIPTVCSSLR
+404 MKSLPTVCSSLR
-416 QALDALAMDHDFLTA
+416 QALDALEKDHTFLTQ
-431 GNVFSFDMIQAYIE
+431 GDVFSKGMIESYIAM
-445 LKTEEV
+445 KMDEV
-451 KLYETSPHPVEY
+451 KMYETSPHPVEY
-463 KMYFSS
+463 KLYFST

>member
-1 MSSQKVFDLIQEHD
+1 MGNKVFDLIQEHD
-15 IQYVDVRFSDLK
+15 IQYIDVRFSDMK
-27 GTWHHLAMDVS
+27 GVWHHMAMDVS
-38 AVDQKMFDEGLMF
+38 AVDQKMFDEGIMF

-59 KSINESDMKL
+59 KAIHESDMKL
-69 VLDTNSVVIDPFTAQ
+69 MPDAQSVVVDPFTAQ
-84 PSLIIICDVVDP
+84 PSLVVICDVVDP
-96 ITNKPYDRDPR
+96 ITGKPYDRDPR
-107 SIAKAAEEYVKSSH
+107 SIAKAAEAYVRSSH
-121 LADTAYFGPEAEFFI
+121 IAETAYFGPEAEFFI

-141 FAQNQDHVF
+141 FAHNQDHVF
-150 YKIDSEELPS
+150 YRIDSEELPN
-160 NSGRDYDT
+160 NSGRDYEG

-174 PGAKGGYFPCAPVD
+174 PSAKGGYFPCAPVD
-188 SLGDIRAEML
+188 ALVDIRAEML
-198 TRMKEIGLPVE
+198 SRMKEMGIPVE

-222 GILYDTLVKTADN
+222 GILYGTLVETADRM
-235 VQLYKYV
+235 QLYKYV
-242 VRNVAHS
+242 VRNVAQS

-269 HVHQSLWKGGLPLFA
+269 HVHQSLWKNGQPMFA
-284 GDKYSGLSQEALWYI
+284 GSEYAGLSQEALWYI

-331 VLAYSA
+331 VLAYSS

-342 SCRIPYYESPK
+342 SCRIPHYESPK

-362 DPTANSYLAFAAM
+362 DPTANPYLAFAAM

-382 IKNQIDPGAA
+382 IQNKIDPGAA
-392 MDKNLYDATDEE
+392 MDRNLYDASDEE
-404 LKSIPTVCSSLR
+404 MKSLPTVCSSLR
-416 QALDALAMDHDFLTA
+416 QALDALEKDHTFLTQ
-431 GNVFSFDMIQAYIE
+431 GDVFSQGMIESYIAM
-445 LKTEEV
+445 KMDEV
-451 KLYETSPHPVEY
+451 KMYETSPHPVEY
-463 KMYFSS
+463 KLYFSA

>member
-1 MSSQKVFDLIQEHD
+1 MGNKVFDLIQEHD
-15 IQYVDVRFSDLK
+15 IQYIDVRFSDMK
-27 GTWHHLAMDVS
+27 GVWHHMAMDVS
-38 AVDQKMFDEGLMF
+38 AVDQKMFDEGIMF

-59 KSINESDMKL
+59 KAIHESDMKL
-69 VLDTNSVVIDPFTAQ
+69 MPDAQSVVVDPFTAQ
-84 PSLIIICDVVDP
+84 PSLVVICDVVDP
-96 ITNKPYDRDPR
+96 ITSKPYDRDPR
-107 SIAKAAEEYVKSSH
+107 SIAKAAEAYVRSSH
-121 LADTAYFGPEAEFFI
+121 VAETAYFGPEAEFFI

-141 FAQNQDHVF
+141 FAHNQDHVF
-150 YKIDSEELPS
+150 YKIDSEELPN
-160 NSGRDYDT
+160 NSGRDYEG

-174 PGAKGGYFPCAPVD
+174 PSAKGGYFPCAPVD
-188 SLGDIRAEML
+188 ALVDIRAEML
-198 TRMKEIGLPVE
+198 SRMKEMGIPVE

-222 GILYDTLVKTADN
+222 GILYGTLVETADRM
-235 VQLYKYV
+235 QLYKYV
-242 VRNVAHS
+242 VRNVAQS

-269 HVHQSLWKGGLPLFA
+269 HVHQSLWKNGQPMFA
-284 GDKYSGLSQEALWYI
+284 GSEYAGLSQEALWYI

-331 VLAYSA
+331 VLGYSS

-342 SCRIPYYESPK
+342 SCRIPHYESPK

-362 DPTANSYLAFAAM
+362 DPTANPYLAFAAM

-382 IKNQIDPGAA
+382 IQNKIDPGAA
-392 MDKNLYDATDEE
+392 MDRNLYDASDEE
-404 LKSIPTVCSSLR
+404 MKSLPTVCSSLR
-416 QALDALAMDHDFLTA
+416 QALDALEKDHAFLTQ
-431 GNVFSFDMIQAYIE
+431 GDVFSKGMIESYITM
-445 LKTEEV
+445 KMDEV
-451 KLYETSPHPVEY
+451 KMYETSPHPVEY
-463 KMYFSS
+463 KLYFSA

>member
-1 MSSQKVFDLIQEHD
+1 MGNKVFDLIQEHD
-15 IQYVDVRFSDLK
+15 IQYIDVRFSDMK
-27 GTWHHLAMDVS
+27 GVWHHMAMDVS
-38 AVDQKMFDEGLMF
+38 AVDQKMFDEGIMF

-59 KSINESDMKL
+59 KAIHESDMKL
-69 VLDTNSVVIDPFTAQ
+69 MPDAQSVVVDPFTAQ
-84 PSLIIICDVVDP
+84 PSLVVICDVVDP
-96 ITNKPYDRDPR
+96 ITSKPYDRDPR
-107 SIAKAAEEYVKSSH
+107 SIAKAAEAYVRSSH
-121 LADTAYFGPEAEFFI
+121 VAETAYFGPEAEFFI

-141 FAQNQDHVF
+141 FAHNQDHVF
-150 YKIDSEELPS
+150 YKIDSEELPN
-160 NSGRDYDT
+160 NSGRDYEG

-174 PGAKGGYFPCAPVD
+174 PSAKGGYFPCAPVD
-188 SLGDIRAEML
+188 ALVDIRAEML
-198 TRMKEIGLPVE
+198 SRMKEMGIPVE

-222 GILYDTLVKTADN
+222 GILYGTLVETADRM
-235 VQLYKYV
+235 QLYKYV
-242 VRNVAHS
+242 VRNVAQS

-269 HVHQSLWKGGLPLFA
+269 HVHQSLWKNGQPMFA
-284 GDKYSGLSQEALWYI
+284 GSEYAGLSQEALWYI

-331 VLAYSA
+331 VLGYSS

-342 SCRIPYYESPK
+342 SCRIPHYESAK

-362 DPTANSYLAFAAM
+362 DPTANPYLAFAAM

-382 IKNQIDPGAA
+382 IKNKIDPGAA
-392 MDKNLYDATDEE
+392 MDRNLYDASDEE
-404 LKSIPTVCSSLR
+404 MKSLPTVCSSLR
-416 QALDALAMDHDFLTA
+416 QALDALEKDHAFLTQ
-431 GNVFSFDMIQAYIE
+431 GDVFSKGMIESYIAM
-445 LKTEEV
+445 KMDEV
-451 KLYETSPHPVEY
+451 KMYETSPHPVEY
-463 KMYFSS
+463 KLYFSA

>member
-1 MSSQKVFDLIQEHD
+1 MANKVFDLIQEHD
-15 IQYVDVRFSDLK
+15 IQYIDVRFSDMK
-27 GTWHHLAMDVS
+27 GVWHHMAMDVS
-38 AVDQKMFDEGLMF
+38 AVDQKMFDEGIMF

-59 KSINESDMKL
+59 KAINESDMKL
-69 VLDTNSVVIDPFTAQ
+69 MPDAQSVVVDPFTAQ
-84 PSLIIICDVVDP
+84 PSLVVICDVVDP
-96 ITNKPYDRDPR
+96 ITGKPYDRDPR
-107 SIAKAAEEYVKSSH
+107 SIAKAAEAYVKTSQ
-121 LADTAYFGPEAEFFI
+121 LAETAYFGPEAEFFI

-141 FAQNQDHVF
+141 FAHNQDHVF
-150 YKIDSEELPS
+150 YRIDSEELPN
-160 NSGRDYDT
+160 NSGRDYEG

-174 PGAKGGYFPCAPVD
+174 PSAKGGYFPCAPVD
-188 SLGDIRAEML
+188 ALVDIRAEML
-198 TRMKEIGLPVE
+198 SRMKEMGIPVE

-222 GILYDTLVKTADN
+222 GILYGTLVETADRM
-235 VQLYKYV
+235 QLYKYV
-242 VRNVAHS
+242 VRNVAQS
-249 YNKTATFMAKP
+249 YNKTATVMAKP
-260 MAGDNGSGM
+260 MAGDNGAGM
-269 HVHQSLWKGGLPLFA
+269 HVHQSLWKNGQPMFA
-284 GDKYSGLSQEALWYI
+284 GSEYAGLSQEALWYI

-331 VLAYSA
+331 VLAYSS

-362 DPTANSYLAFAAM
+362 DPTANPYLAFAAM

-382 IKNQIDPGAA
+382 IQNKIDPGAA
-392 MDKNLYDATDEE
+392 MDRNLYDASDEE
-404 LKSIPTVCSSLR
+404 MKSLPTVCSSLR
-416 QALDALAMDHDFLTA
+416 QALDALEKDHTFLTR
-431 GNVFSFDMIQAYIE
+431 GDVFSQGMIESYIAM
-445 LKTEEV
+445 KMDEV

-463 KMYFSS
+463 KLYFSA

>member
-1 MSSQKVFDLIQEHD
+1 
-15 IQYVDVRFSDLK
+15 
-27 GTWHHLAMDVS
+27 
-38 AVDQKMFDEGLMF
+38 MFDEGIMF

-59 KSINESDMKL
+59 KAIHESDMKL
-69 VLDTNSVVIDPFTAQ
+69 MPDAQSVVVDPFTAQ
-84 PSLIIICDVVDP
+84 PSLVVICDVVDP
-96 ITNKPYDRDPR
+96 ITSKPYDRDPR
-107 SIAKAAEEYVKSSH
+107 SIAKAAEAYVKSSH
-121 LADTAYFGPEAEFFI
+121 VAETAYFGPEAEFFI

-141 FAQNQDHVF
+141 FAHNQDHVF
-150 YKIDSEELPS
+150 YKIDSEELPN
-160 NSGRDYDT
+160 NSGRDYEG

-174 PGAKGGYFPCAPVD
+174 PSAKGGYFPCAPVD
-188 SLGDIRAEML
+188 ALVDIRAEML
-198 TRMKEIGLPVE
+198 SRMKEMGIPVE

-222 GILYDTLVKTADN
+222 GILYGTLVETADRM
-235 VQLYKYV
+235 QLYKYV
-242 VRNVAHS
+242 VRNVAQS

-269 HVHQSLWKGGLPLFA
+269 HVHQSLWKNGQPMFA
-284 GDKYSGLSQEALWYI
+284 GSEYAGLSQEALWYI

-331 VLAYSA
+331 VLGYSS

-342 SCRIPYYESPK
+342 SCRIPHYESPK

-362 DPTANSYLAFAAM
+362 DPTANPYLAFAAM

-382 IKNQIDPGAA
+382 IQNKIDPGAA
-392 MDKNLYDATDEE
+392 MDRNLYDASDEE
-404 LKSIPTVCSSLR
+404 MKSLPTVCSSLR
-416 QALDALAMDHDFLTA
+416 QALDALEKDHAFLTQ
-431 GNVFSFDMIQAYIE
+431 GDVFSKGMIESYITM
-445 LKTEEV
+445 KMDEV
-451 KLYETSPHPVEY
+451 KMYETSPHPVEY
-463 KMYFSS
+463 KLYFSA

>member
-1 MSSQKVFDLIQEHD
+1 MGNKVFDLIQEHD
-15 IQYVDVRFSDLK
+15 IQYIDVRFSDMK
-27 GTWHHLAMDVS
+27 GVWHHMAMDVS
-38 AVDQKMFDEGLMF
+38 AVDQKMFDEGIMF

-59 KSINESDMKL
+59 KAIHESDMKL
-69 VLDTNSVVIDPFTAQ
+69 MPDAQSVVVDPFTAQ
-84 PSLIIICDVVDP
+84 PSLVVICDVVDP
-96 ITNKPYDRDPR
+96 ITGKPYDRDPR
-107 SIAKAAEEYVKSSH
+107 SIAKAAEAYVKSSH
-121 LADTAYFGPEAEFFI
+121 IAETAYFGPEAEFFI

-141 FAQNQDHVF
+141 FAHNQDHVF
-150 YKIDSEELPS
+150 YRIDSEELPN
-160 NSGRDYDT
+160 NSGRDYEG

-174 PGAKGGYFPCAPVD
+174 PSAKGGYFPCAPVD
-188 SLGDIRAEML
+188 ALVDIRAEML
-198 TRMKEIGLPVE
+198 SRMKEMGIPVE

-222 GILYDTLVKTADN
+222 GILYGTLVETADRM
-235 VQLYKYV
+235 QLYKYV
-242 VRNVAHS
+242 VRNVAQS

-269 HVHQSLWKGGLPLFA
+269 HVHQSLWKNGQPMFA
-284 GDKYSGLSQEALWYI
+284 GSEYAGLSQEALWYI

-331 VLAYSA
+331 VLAYSS

-342 SCRIPYYESPK
+342 SCRIPHYESPK

-362 DPTANSYLAFAAM
+362 DPTANPYLAFAAM

-382 IKNQIDPGAA
+382 IQNKIDPGAA
-392 MDKNLYDATDEE
+392 MDRNLYDASDEE
-404 LKSIPTVCSSLR
+404 MKSLPTVCSSLR
-416 QALDALAMDHDFLTA
+416 QALDALEKDHTFLTQ
-431 GNVFSFDMIQAYIE
+431 GDVFSKGMIESYIAM
-445 LKTEEV
+445 KMDEV
-451 KLYETSPHPVEY
+451 KMYETSPHPVEY
-463 KMYFSS
+463 KLYFSA

>member
-1 MSSQKVFDLIQEHD
+1 MANKVFDLIQEHD
-15 IQYVDVRFSDLK
+15 IQYIDVRFSDMK
-27 GTWHHLAMDVS
+27 GVWHHMAMDVS
-38 AVDQKMFDEGLMF
+38 AVDQKMFDEGIMF

-59 KSINESDMKL
+59 KVINESDMKL
-69 VLDTNSVVIDPFTAQ
+69 MPDAQSVVVDPFTAQ
-84 PSLIIICDVVDP
+84 PSLVVICDVVDP
-96 ITNKPYDRDPR
+96 ITGKPYDRDPR
-107 SIAKAAEEYVKSSH
+107 SIAKAAEAYVKSSH
-121 LADTAYFGPEAEFFI
+121 IAETAYFGPEAEFFI

-141 FAQNQDHVF
+141 FAHNQDHVF
-150 YKIDSEELPS
+150 YRIDSEELPN
-160 NSGRDYDT
+160 NSGRDYEG

-174 PGAKGGYFPCAPVD
+174 PSAKGGYFPCAPVD
-188 SLGDIRAEML
+188 ALVDIRAEML
-198 TRMKEIGLPVE
+198 SRMKEMGIPVE

-222 GILYDTLVKTADN
+222 GILYGTLVETADRM
-235 VQLYKYV
+235 QLYKYV
-242 VRNVAHS
+242 VRNVAQS

-269 HVHQSLWKGGLPLFA
+269 HVHQSLWKNGQPMFA
-284 GDKYSGLSQEALWYI
+284 GSEYAGLSQEALWYI

-331 VLAYSA
+331 VLAYSS

-342 SCRIPYYESPK
+342 SCRIPHYESPK

-362 DPTANSYLAFAAM
+362 DPTANPYLAFAAM

-382 IKNQIDPGAA
+382 IQNKIDPGAA
-392 MDKNLYDATDEE
+392 MDRNLYDASDEE
-404 LKSIPTVCSSLR
+404 MKSLPTVCSSLR
-416 QALDALAMDHDFLTA
+416 QALDALEKDHTFLTQ
-431 GNVFSFDMIQAYIE
+431 GDVFSKGMIESYIAM
-445 LKTEEV
+445 KMDEV
-451 KLYETSPHPVEY
+451 KMYETSPHPVEY
-463 KMYFSS
+463 KLYFSA

>member
-1 MSSQKVFDLIQEHD
+1 MGNKVFDLIQEHD
-15 IQYVDVRFSDLK
+15 IQSADVRFSDMK
-27 GTWHHLAMDVS
+27 GVWHHMAMDVS
-38 AVDQKMFDEGLMF
+38 AVDQKMFDEGIMF

-59 KSINESDMKL
+59 KAINESDMKL
-69 VLDTNSVVIDPFTAQ
+69 MPDAQSVVVDPFTAQ
-84 PSLIIICDVVDP
+84 PSLVVICDVVDP

-107 SIAKAAEEYVKSSH
+107 SIAKAAEAYVKSSQ
-121 LADTAYFGPEAEFFI
+121 LAETAYFGPEAEFFI

-141 FAQNQDHVF
+141 FAHNQDHVF
-150 YKIDSEELPS
+150 YRIDSEELPN
-160 NSGRDYDT
+160 NSGRDYEG

-174 PGAKGGYFPCAPVD
+174 PSAKGGYFPCAPVD
-188 SLGDIRAEML
+188 ALVDIRAEML
-198 TRMKEIGLPVE
+198 SRMKEMGIPVE

-222 GILYDTLVKTADN
+222 GILYGTLVETADRM
-235 VQLYKYV
+235 QLYKYV
-242 VRNVAHS
+242 VRNVAQS

-269 HVHQSLWKGGLPLFA
+269 HVHQSLWKNGQPMFA
-284 GDKYSGLSQEALWYI
+284 GSEYAGLSQEALWYI

-331 VLAYSA
+331 VLGYSS

-342 SCRIPYYESPK
+342 SCRIPHYESPK

-362 DPTANSYLAFAAM
+362 DPTANPYLAFAAM

-382 IKNQIDPGAA
+382 IRNQIDPGAA
-392 MDKNLYDATDEE
+392 MDRNLYDASDEE
-404 LKSIPTVCSSLR
+404 MKSLPTVCSSLR
-416 QALDALAMDHDFLTA
+416 QALDALEKDHTFLTQ
-431 GNVFSFDMIQAYIE
+431 GDVFSQGMIEAYIAM
-445 LKTEEV
+445 KMDEV

-463 KMYFSS
+463 KLYFSS

>member
-1 MSSQKVFDLIQEHD
+1 MANKVFDLIQEHD
-15 IQYVDVRFSDLK
+15 IQYIDVRFSDMK
-27 GTWHHLAMDVS
+27 GVWHHMAMDVS
-38 AVDQKMFDEGLMF
+38 AVDQKMFDEGIMF

-59 KSINESDMKL
+59 KAIHESDMKL
-69 VLDTNSVVIDPFTAQ
+69 MPDAQSVVVDPFTAQ
-84 PSLIIICDVVDP
+84 PSLVVICDVVDP

-107 SIAKAAEEYVKSSH
+107 SIAKAAEAYVKSSH
-121 LADTAYFGPEAEFFI
+121 IAETAYFGPEAEFFI

-141 FAQNQDHVF
+141 FAHNQDHVF
-150 YKIDSEELPS
+150 YRIDSEELPN
-160 NSGRDYDT
+160 NSGRDYEG

-174 PGAKGGYFPCAPVD
+174 PSAKGGYFPCAPVD
-188 SLGDIRAEML
+188 ALVDIRAEML
-198 TRMKEIGLPVE
+198 SRMKEMGIPVE

-222 GILYDTLVKTADN
+222 GILYGTLVETADRM
-235 VQLYKYV
+235 QLYKYV
-242 VRNVAHS
+242 VRNVAQS

-269 HVHQSLWKGGLPLFA
+269 HVHQSLWKNGQPMFA
-284 GDKYSGLSQEALWYI
+284 GSEYAGLSQEALWYI

-331 VLAYSA
+331 VLAYSS

-342 SCRIPYYESPK
+342 SCRIPHYESPK

-362 DPTANSYLAFAAM
+362 DPTANPYLAFAAM

-382 IKNQIDPGAA
+382 IQNKIDPGAA
-392 MDKNLYDATDEE
+392 MDRNLYDASDEE
-404 LKSIPTVCSSLR
+404 MKSLPTVCSSLR
-416 QALDALAMDHDFLTA
+416 QALDALEKDHTFLTQ
-431 GNVFSFDMIQAYIE
+431 GDVFSKGMIESYIAM
-445 LKTEEV
+445 KMDEV
-451 KLYETSPHPVEY
+451 KMYETSPHPVEY
-463 KMYFSS
+463 KLYFSA

>member
-1 MSSQKVFDLIQEHD
+1 M
-15 IQYVDVRFSDLK
+15 K
-27 GTWHHLAMDVS
+27 GVWHHMAMDVS
-38 AVDQKMFDEGLMF
+38 AVDQKMFDEGIMF

-59 KSINESDMKL
+59 KAIHESDMKL
-69 VLDTNSVVIDPFTAQ
+69 MPDAQSVVVDPFTAQ
-84 PSLIIICDVVDP
+84 PSLVVICDVVDP
-96 ITNKPYDRDPR
+96 ITSKPYDRDPR
-107 SIAKAAEEYVKSSH
+107 SIAKAAEAYVRSSH
-121 LADTAYFGPEAEFFI
+121 VAETAYFGPEAEFFI

-141 FAQNQDHVF
+141 FAHNQDHVF
-150 YKIDSEELPS
+150 YKIDSEELPN
-160 NSGRDYDT
+160 NSGRDYEG

-174 PGAKGGYFPCAPVD
+174 PSAKGGYFPCAPVD
-188 SLGDIRAEML
+188 ALVDIRAEML
-198 TRMKEIGLPVE
+198 SRMKEMGIPVE

-222 GILYDTLVKTADN
+222 GILYGTLVETADRM
-235 VQLYKYV
+235 QLYKYV
-242 VRNVAHS
+242 VRNVAQS

-269 HVHQSLWKGGLPLFA
+269 HVHQSLWKNGQPMFA
-284 GDKYSGLSQEALWYI
+284 GSEYAGLSQEALWYI

-331 VLAYSA
+331 VLGYSS

-342 SCRIPYYESPK
+342 SCRIPHYESPK

-362 DPTANSYLAFAAM
+362 DPTANPYLAFAAM

-382 IKNQIDPGAA
+382 IKNKIDPGAA
-392 MDKNLYDATDEE
+392 MDRNLYDASDEE
-404 LKSIPTVCSSLR
+404 MKSLPTVCSSLR
-416 QALDALAMDHDFLTA
+416 QALDALEKDHAFLTQ
-431 GNVFSFDMIQAYIE
+431 GDVFSKGMIESYIAM
-445 LKTEEV
+445 KMDEV
-451 KLYETSPHPVEY
+451 KMYETSPHPVEY
-463 KMYFSS
+463 KLYFSA

>member
-1 MSSQKVFDLIQEHD
+1 MGNKVFDLIQEHD
-15 IQYVDVRFSDLK
+15 IQYIDVRFSDMK
-27 GTWHHLAMDVS
+27 GVWHHMAMDVS
-38 AVDQKMFDEGLMF
+38 AVDQKMFDEGIMF

-59 KSINESDMKL
+59 KAIHESDMKL
-69 VLDTNSVVIDPFTAQ
+69 MPDAQSVVVDPFTAQ
-84 PSLIIICDVVDP
+84 PSLVVICDVVDP

-107 SIAKAAEEYVKSSH
+107 SIAKAAEAYVKSSH
-121 LADTAYFGPEAEFFI
+121 IAETAYFGPEAEFFI

-141 FAQNQDHVF
+141 FAHNQDHVF
-150 YKIDSEELPS
+150 YKIDSEELPN
-160 NSGRDYDT
+160 NSGRDYEG

-174 PGAKGGYFPCAPVD
+174 PSAKGGYFPCAPVD
-188 SLGDIRAEML
+188 ALVDIRAEML
-198 TRMKEIGLPVE
+198 SRMKEMGIPVE

-222 GILYDTLVKTADN
+222 GILYGTLVETADRM
-235 VQLYKYV
+235 QLYKYV
-242 VRNVAHS
+242 VRNVAQS

-269 HVHQSLWKGGLPLFA
+269 HVHQSLWKNGQPMFA
-284 GDKYSGLSQEALWYI
+284 GSEYAGLSQEALWYI

-331 VLAYSA
+331 VLGYSS

-342 SCRIPYYESPK
+342 SCRIPHYDSAK

-362 DPTANSYLAFAAM
+362 DPTANPYLAFAAM

-382 IKNQIDPGAA
+382 IKNKIDPGAA
-392 MDKNLYDATDEE
+392 MDRNLYDASDEE
-404 LKSIPTVCSSLR
+404 MKSLPTVCSSLR
-416 QALDALAMDHDFLTA
+416 QALDALEKDHAFLNQ
-431 GNVFSFDMIQAYIE
+431 GDVFSKGMIESYIAM
-445 LKTEEV
+445 KMDEV
-451 KLYETSPHPVEY
+451 KMYETSPHPVEY
-463 KMYFSS
+463 KLYFSA

>member
-1 MSSQKVFDLIQEHD
+1 MAQNVFDLIQEHD
-15 IQYVDVRFSDLK
+15 IQYIDVRFSDLK
-27 GTWHHLAMDVS
+27 GVWHHMAMDVS
-38 AVDQKMFDEGLMF
+38 VVDQKMFDEGIMF

-59 KSINESDMKL
+59 KAINESDMKL
-69 VLDTNSVVIDPFTAQ
+69 MPDAHSVVVDPFTAQ
-84 PSLIIICDVVDP
+84 PSLVVVCDVFDP

-107 SIAKAAEEYVKSSH
+107 SVAKAAEAYVKSSN

-141 FAQNQDHVF
+141 FAVNQDHSF
-150 YKIDSEELPS
+150 YRIDSEELPH
-160 NSGRDYDT
+160 NSGRDYDG

-174 PGAKGGYFPCAPVD
+174 PSAKGGYFPCAPVD
-188 SLGDIRAEML
+188 ALVDIRAEML
-198 TRMKEIGLPVE
+198 TRMKEMGLPVE

-222 GILYDTLVKTADN
+222 GILYGTLVETADRM
-235 VQLYKYV
+235 QLYKYV
-242 VRNVAHS
+242 VRNVAQS

-269 HVHQSLWKGGLPLFA
+269 HVHQSLWKNGQPLFA
-284 GDKYSGLSQEALWYI
+284 GSEYAGLSQEALWYI

-331 VLAYSA
+331 VLGYSS

-342 SCRIPYYESPK
+342 SCRIPHYESPK

-362 DPTANSYLAFAAM
+362 DPTANPYLAFAAM

-382 IKNQIDPGAA
+382 VRNKIDPGAA
-392 MDKNLYDATDEE
+392 MDRNLYDASEQE
-404 LKSIPTVCSSLR
+404 VKSLPTVCSSLR
-416 QALDALAMDHDFLTA
+416 QALDALERDHDFLTE
-431 GNVFSFDMIQAYIE
+431 GNVFSKGLIESYIE

-451 KLYETSPHPVEY
+451 KLYETSPHPIEY
-463 KMYFSS
+463 KLYFSS

>member
-1 MSSQKVFDLIQEHD
+1 MGNKVFDLIQEHD
-15 IQYVDVRFSDLK
+15 IQYIDVRFSDMK
-27 GTWHHLAMDVS
+27 GVWHHMAMDVS
-38 AVDQKMFDEGLMF
+38 AVDQKMFDEGIMF

-59 KSINESDMKL
+59 KAIHESDMKL
-69 VLDTNSVVIDPFTAQ
+69 MPDAQSVVVDPFTAQ
-84 PSLIIICDVVDP
+84 PSLVVICDVVDP
-96 ITNKPYDRDPR
+96 ITSKPYDRDPR
-107 SIAKAAEEYVKSSH
+107 SIAKAAEAYVRSSH
-121 LADTAYFGPEAEFFI
+121 VAETAYFGPEAEFFI

-141 FAQNQDHVF
+141 FAHNQDHVF
-150 YKIDSEELPS
+150 YKIDSEELPN
-160 NSGRDYDT
+160 NSGRDYEG

-174 PGAKGGYFPCAPVD
+174 PSAKGGYFPCAPVD
-188 SLGDIRAEML
+188 ALVDIRAEML
-198 TRMKEIGLPVE
+198 SRMKEMGIPVE

-222 GILYDTLVKTADN
+222 GILYGTLVETADRM
-235 VQLYKYV
+235 QLYKYV
-242 VRNVAHS
+242 VRNVAQS

-269 HVHQSLWKGGLPLFA
+269 HVHQSLWKNGQPMFA
-284 GDKYSGLSQEALWYI
+284 GSEYSGLSQEALWYI

-331 VLAYSA
+331 VLGYSS

-342 SCRIPYYESPK
+342 SCRIPHYESPK

-362 DPTANSYLAFAAM
+362 DPTANPYLAFAAM

-382 IKNQIDPGAA
+382 IQNKIDPGAA
-392 MDKNLYDATDEE
+392 MDRNLYDASDEE
-404 LKSIPTVCSSLR
+404 MKSLPTVCSSLR
-416 QALDALAMDHDFLTA
+416 QALDALEKDHAFLTQ
-431 GNVFSFDMIQAYIE
+431 GDVFSKGMIESYIAM
-445 LKTEEV
+445 KMDEV
-451 KLYETSPHPVEY
+451 KMYETSPHPVEY
-463 KMYFSS
+463 KLYFSA

>member
-1 MSSQKVFDLIQEHD
+1 MGNKVFDLIQEHD
-15 IQYVDVRFSDLK
+15 IQYIDVRFSDMK
-27 GTWHHLAMDVS
+27 GVWHHMAMDVS
-38 AVDQKMFDEGLMF
+38 AVDQKMFDEGIMF

-59 KSINESDMKL
+59 KAIHESDMKL
-69 VLDTNSVVIDPFTAQ
+69 MPDAQSVVVDPFTAQ
-84 PSLIIICDVVDP
+84 PSLVVICDVVDP
-96 ITNKPYDRDPR
+96 ITSKPYDRDPR
-107 SIAKAAEEYVKSSH
+107 SIAKAAEAYVKSSH
-121 LADTAYFGPEAEFFI
+121 LAETAYFGPEAEFFI

-141 FAQNQDHVF
+141 FAHNQDHVF
-150 YKIDSEELPS
+150 YRIDSEELPN
-160 NSGRDYDT
+160 NSGRDYEG

-174 PGAKGGYFPCAPVD
+174 PSAKGGYFPCAPVD
-188 SLGDIRAEML
+188 ALVDIRAEML
-198 TRMKEIGLPVE
+198 SRMKEMGIPVE

-222 GILYDTLVKTADN
+222 GILYGTLVETADRM
-235 VQLYKYV
+235 QLYKYV
-242 VRNVAHS
+242 VRNVAQS

-269 HVHQSLWKGGLPLFA
+269 HVHQSLWKNGQPMFA
-284 GDKYSGLSQEALWYI
+284 GSEYAGLSQEALWYI

-331 VLAYSA
+331 VLGYSS

-342 SCRIPYYESPK
+342 SCRIPHYESPK

-362 DPTANSYLAFAAM
+362 DPTANPYLAFAAM

-382 IKNQIDPGAA
+382 IKNKIDPGAA
-392 MDKNLYDATDEE
+392 MDRNLYDASDEE
-404 LKSIPTVCSSLR
+404 MKSLPTVCSSLR
-416 QALDALAMDHDFLTA
+416 QALDALEKDHAFLTQ
-431 GNVFSFDMIQAYIE
+431 GDVFSKGMIESYIAM
-445 LKTEEV
+445 KMDEV
-451 KLYETSPHPVEY
+451 KMYETSPHPVEY
-463 KMYFSS
+463 KLYFSA

>member
-1 MSSQKVFDLIQEHD
+1 MANKVFDLIQEHD
-15 IQYVDVRFSDLK
+15 IQYIDVRFSDMK
-27 GTWHHLAMDVS
+27 GVWHHMAMDVS
-38 AVDQKMFDEGLMF
+38 VVDQKMFDEGIMF

-59 KSINESDMKL
+59 KAINESDMKL
-69 VLDTNSVVIDPFTAQ
+69 MPDAQSVVVDPFTAQ
-84 PSLIIICDVVDP
+84 PSLVVICDVVDP
-96 ITNKPYDRDPR
+96 ITGKPYDRDPR
-107 SIAKAAEEYVKSSH
+107 SIAKAAEAYVKTSQ
-121 LADTAYFGPEAEFFI
+121 LAETAYFGPEAEFFI

-141 FAQNQDHVF
+141 FAHNQDHVF
-150 YKIDSEELPS
+150 YRIDSEELPN
-160 NSGRDYDT
+160 NSGRDYEG

-174 PGAKGGYFPCAPVD
+174 PSAKGGYFPCAPVD
-188 SLGDIRAEML
+188 ALVDIRAEML
-198 TRMKEIGLPVE
+198 SRMKEMGIPVE

-222 GILYDTLVKTADN
+222 GILYGTLVETADRM
-235 VQLYKYV
+235 QLYKYV
-242 VRNVAHS
+242 VRNVAQS

-269 HVHQSLWKGGLPLFA
+269 HVHQSLWKNGQPMFA
-284 GDKYSGLSQEALWYI
+284 GSEYAGLSQEALWYI

-331 VLAYSA
+331 VLAYSS

-362 DPTANSYLAFAAM
+362 DPTANPYLAFAAM

-382 IKNQIDPGAA
+382 IQNKIDPGAA
-392 MDKNLYDATDEE
+392 MDRNLYDASDEE
-404 LKSIPTVCSSLR
+404 MKSLPTVCSSLR
-416 QALDALAMDHDFLTA
+416 QALDALEKDHAFLTR
-431 GNVFSFDMIQAYIE
+431 GDVFSQGMIESYIAM
-445 LKTEEV
+445 KMDEV

-463 KMYFSS
+463 KLYFSS